1 MNKYPIGFLC
11 FQVGLKSWLLCFIS
25 YYKLTKLHPSI
36 FICSGL
42 SKQASDPR
50 PAIRKRSIEVLF
62 NILMDHGH
70 LFTRPFWTG
79 IFSSIILPVFNNI
92 RGKTDMLF
100 EESVDSPSSASLDTE
115 ETTWDSETSTFALQL
130 LVDLLVNFFISVRSQ
145 LSSVVSI
152 IIGYIKSPVQ
162 GSTGSGI
169 SVLLRLAD
177 GLARSATKDEW
188 REIFL
193 ALKEAASLTFA
204 GFMKVLRTM
213 DDIEDIET
221 ISGQSVNKDDL
232 DDDNLHIMSYVVSR
246 TKKHIDV
253 LSQIVEVSPLSLS
266 HFSTN
271 PNCSVFDLSVSIFSG
286 CE

>member
-1 MNKYPIGFLC
+1 M
-11 FQVGLKSWLLCFIS
+11 GLDL
-25 YYKLTKLHPSI
+25 SI
-36 FICSGL
+36 VFICSGL

-70 LFTRPFWTG
+70 LFTRPFWAA
-79 IFSSIILPVFNNI
+79 IFTSIILPVFNNM
-92 RGKTDMLF
+92 RSKTDMLF
-100 EESVDSPSSASLDTE
+100 EESSGDSPSSASLDTE
-115 ETTWDSETSTFALQL
+115 ETTWDAETSTLALQL
-130 LVDLLVNFFISVRSQ
+130 LVDLLVNFFSSVRSQ

-152 IIGYIKSPVQ
+152 ILGFIKSPVQ

-177 GLARSATKDEW
+177 GLARSASEDEW
-188 REIFL
+188 TEVFL

-213 DDIEDIET
+213 DDIEDVET
-221 ISGQSVNKDDL
+221 FSGQSVNKDDF

-253 LSQIVEVSPLSLS
+253 LSQIVEVSLSLL
-266 HFSTN
+266 T
-271 PNCSVFDLSVSIFSG
+271 
-286 CE
+286 

>member
-1 MNKYPIGFLC
+1 MGSSAFR
-11 FQVGLKSWLLCFIS
+11 LLTYT
-25 YYKLTKLHPSI
+25 YYKLHPLLLLNDI
-36 FICSGL
+36 FIICSGL

-70 LFTRPFWTG
+70 LFTKPFWTG
-79 IFSSIILPVFNNI
+79 IFSSILLPVFNNI
-92 RGKTDMLF
+92 RSKTDMLF
-100 EESVDSPSSASLDTE
+100 EETVDSPSSTSLETE

-130 LVDLLVNFFISVRSQ
+130 LVDLLVNFFSSVRSQ

-152 IIGYIKSPVQ
+152 LVGFIKSPFQ

-177 GLARSATKDEW
+177 GLARNATEDEW
-188 REIFL
+188 SEIFL

-204 GFMKVLRTM
+204 GFMKVLRAM
-213 DDIEDIET
+213 DDIEDVET
-221 ISGQSVNKDDL
+221 VSGQSVNNDDI

-253 LSQIVEVSPLSLS
+253 LSQIVEVPLSLPLSLS
-266 HFSTN
+266 LTKPIALFFTL
-271 PNCSVFDLSVSIFSG
+271 FRFSG
-286 CE
+286 CG